1 MPGWIAGWAGR
12 ALYLVPRRWE
22 ICLELKA
29 AGGVFSLGGSG
40 VQEMRIWVCTEPEQ
54 PQTGTGDTWAGRSGD
69 PSGGPTTLPNIFIS
83 KAQNILQFW
92 LDDWHEEEDVSKS
105 EWAPQV
111 TCWGGVIREI
121 ATLKLLL
128 GSSALA
134 VPLQRVV
141 RLDCAF
147 PGDFTIEGWH
157 WWAGKGLN
165 AGQLMRV
172 GPDEDDI
179 STSPCIWHVCSNR
192 ITGESS
198 TLL

>member
-1 MPGWIAGWAGR
+1 MPDWIAGWAGR
-12 ALYLVPRRWE
+12 ALYLVPEDEKCVWNWE
-22 ICLELKA
+22 LLEEFSPCKPVGCWACAGDQDGAVHRAWTAPDWHKCHLSRKA
-29 AGGVFSLGGSG
+29 GN
-40 VQEMRIWVCTEPEQ
+40 P
-54 PQTGTGDTWAGRSGD
+54 P
-69 PSGGPTTLPNIFIS
+69 TLPHVLIS
-83 KAQNILQFW
+83 KAQSILQFW
-92 LDDWHEEEDVSKS
+92 LDDWHEEEDISKS
-105 EWAPQV
+105 EWAPHV
-111 TCWGGVIREI
+111 TCWGGAIREI
-121 ATLKLLL
+121 ATLKLLV
-128 GSSALA
+128 GSSELA
-134 VPLQRVV
+134 VPLQRIV
-141 RLDCAF
+141 RLDCVF

>member
-1 MPGWIAGWAGR
+1 MPDWR
-12 ALYLVPRRWE
+12 LDCRLSRQSPPSCLRRWGK
-22 ICLELKA
+22 CLELKA
-29 AGGVFSLGGSG
+29 AGGVFSLGNQDVGVQRAWAASAWHRCHLSSRAGNPSG
-40 VQEMRIWVCTEPEQ
+40 V
-54 PQTGTGDTWAGRSGD
+54 
-69 PSGGPTTLPNIFIS
+69 PSTLPNIGIS
-83 KAQNILQFW
+83 RAQNVLQLW
-92 LDDWHEEEDVSKS
+92 LDDWHEGEDISKS

-111 TCWGGVIREI
+111 TSRGGVIREI
-121 ATLKLLL
+121 GTVQLLL
-128 GSSALA
+128 GSSELA
-134 VPLQRVV
+134 VPLQRIV